1 VDLKEIH
8 MFGRKITLFKMFG
21 FEVRVDA
28 SWLIIAALIVWS
40 LAVGVFPYQL
50 PDLSIG
56 TYWWMGIFGALGLF
70 GSVVIHEFFHSIVA
84 RRCGL
89 TIKGITLFV
98 FGGVAEMEE
107 ELANP
112 KTEFLVA
119 IAGPLASVALG
130 CIFYAFGII
139 AQASW
144 PIEVLAVVGYLS
156 SINWLLAAFNLIPA
170 FPLDGG
176 RVLRAALW
184 HRSGNLVRATKTAS
198 FAGSLFGALLMA
210 GGIVQLLQGN
220 FVGAVWWFMLGMF
233 LRMLSTTSYQRILM
247 QSALQ
252 GEPVRRFMN
261 TNVVAVKPDITVQDL
276 VDNYIYKY
284 HRKMFPVVSDSKQ
297 LVGCISTAHV
307 KTLARTEWSQH
318 TVREI
323 AELCSPQNTVTPDTD
338 GAKVFSILS
347 RAEDSPL
354 LVVEN
359 GQLVAFVS
367 PQDLLH
373 FLSIKLELEGA
384 GTKAGK
390 AGAKGVAVHA
400 GKAA

>member
-1 VDLKEIH
+1 
-8 MFGRKITLFKMFG
+8 MFGRRITLFKMLG
-21 FEVRVDA
+21 FAVRVDA

-40 LAVGVFPYQL
+40 LAAGIFPYHL
-50 PDLSIG
+50 PGLPIG

-70 GSVVIHEFFHSIVA
+70 GSIIIHEFFHSIVA
-84 RRCGL
+84 RQYGL
-89 TIKGITLFV
+89 TMKGITLFV

-107 ELANP
+107 EPPNP
-112 KTEFLVA
+112 KAEFFVA
-119 IAGPLASVALG
+119 IAGPLASVG
-130 CIFYAFGII
+130 IGFVFYVIGVV
-139 AQASW
+139 AQSSW

-156 SINWLLAAFNLIPA
+156 SINWMLAAFNMIPA

-184 HRSGNLVRATKTAS
+184 QRSGNLVRATKTAA
-198 FAGSLFGALLMA
+198 FAGSIFGALLMA
-210 GGIVQLLQGN
+210 GGLVQLLQGN
-220 FVGAVWWFMLGMF
+220 FVGAVWWVLLGMF
-233 LRMLSTTSYQRILM
+233 LRMLSQASYQRVLM
-247 QSALQ
+247 QSALE

-261 TNVVAVKPDITVQDL
+261 PNVVAVKPDITVQDL

-284 HRKMFPVVSDSKQ
+284 HRKMFPVVGDSQQ
-297 LVGCISTAHV
+297 LVGCVSTAQV
-307 KTLARTEWSQH
+307 KNLPRSEWSRH

-323 AELCSPQNTVTPDTD
+323 AQSCSPQNTITPDTD
-338 GAKVFSILS
+338 AAKVFSILS
-347 RAEDSPL
+347 RTEDSPL

-384 GTKAGK
+384 DGKAGK
-390 AGAKGVAVHA
+390 AGARGVEMHA

>member
-1 VDLKEIH
+1 
-8 MFGRKITLFKMFG
+8 MFGRRITLFKMLG
-21 FEVRVDA
+21 FAVRVDA

-40 LAVGVFPYQL
+40 LAAGIFPYQL
-50 PDLSIG
+50 PGLPIG

-70 GSVVIHEFFHSIVA
+70 GSVVIHELFHSIVA
-84 RRCGL
+84 RQYGL
-89 TIKGITLFV
+89 TMKGITLFV

-107 ELANP
+107 EPPNP
-112 KTEFLVA
+112 KAEFFVA
-119 IAGPLASVALG
+119 IAGPLASVGLG
-130 CIFYAFGII
+130 FVFYVIGVV
-139 AQASW
+139 AQSSW

-156 SINWLLAAFNLIPA
+156 SINWMLAAFNMIPA

-184 HRSGNLVRATKTAS
+184 QRSGNLVRATKKAA
-198 FAGSLFGALLMA
+198 FAGSIFGALLMA

-220 FVGAVWWFMLGMF
+220 FVGAVWWVLLGMF
-233 LRMLSTTSYQRILM
+233 LRMLSQTSYQRVLM

-261 TNVVAVKPDITVQDL
+261 PNVVAVKADITVQDL
-276 VDNYIYKY
+276 VDNYVYKY
-284 HRKMFPVVSDSKQ
+284 HRKMFPVVGDSQQ
-297 LVGCISTAHV
+297 LVGCVSTAQV
-307 KTLARTEWSQH
+307 KTLERTEWSRH
-318 TVREI
+318 AVKEI
-323 AELCSPQNTVTPDTD
+323 AESCSPQNTITPDTD
-338 GAKVFSILS
+338 AAKVFSILNRS
-347 RAEDSPL
+347 EAGPL

-373 FLSIKLELEGA
+373 FVSIKLELEGA
-384 GTKAGK
+384 DGKAGK
-390 AGAKGVAVHA
+390 AGARGVEMHA

>member
-1 VDLKEIH
+1 
-8 MFGRKITLFKMFG
+8 MFGRRITLFKMFG
-21 FEVRVDA
+21 FAVRVDA

-40 LAVGVFPYQL
+40 LAAGVFPYQL
-50 PDLSIG
+50 PGLPIG

-70 GSVVIHEFFHSIVA
+70 GSIIIHEFFHSIVA
-84 RRCGL
+84 RQCGL
-89 TIKGITLFV
+89 TMKGITLFV

-107 ELANP
+107 EPPNP
-112 KTEFLVA
+112 KAEFFVA
-119 IAGPLASVALG
+119 IAGPLASVGLG
-130 CIFYAFGII
+130 FVFYVIGFV
-139 AQASW
+139 AQSSW

-156 SINWLLAAFNLIPA
+156 SINWMLAAFNMIPA

-184 HRSGNLVRATKTAS
+184 QRSGNLVRATKTAA
-198 FAGSLFGALLMA
+198 FTGSIFGALLMA

-220 FVGAVWWFMLGMF
+220 FVGAVWWVLLGMF
-233 LRMLSTTSYQRILM
+233 LRMLSQTSYQRVLM

-261 TNVVAVKPDITVQDL
+261 PNVVAVKADITVQDL
-276 VDNYIYKY
+276 VDNYVYKY
-284 HRKMFPVVSDSKQ
+284 HRKMFPVVSDSQQ
-297 LVGCISTAHV
+297 LVGCVSTAQV
-307 KTLARTEWSQH
+307 KALARTEWSRH
-318 TVREI
+318 TVKEI
-323 AELCSPQNTVTPDTD
+323 SQSCSPQNTITPDTD
-338 GAKVFSILS
+338 AAKAFSILS
-347 RAEDSPL
+347 RNEDSPL

-373 FLSIKLELEGA
+373 FVSIKLELEGA
-384 GTKAGK
+384 DGKAGK
-390 AGAKGVAVHA
+390 AGARGVEMHV